1 MVPMVM
7 FPLMLILLTAFFSFD
22 SLVKLQH
29 DRYPDAWKADGSPW
43 GFFWRPRGGEFAGA
57 FWRGWLSMKWVFAT
71 PEWVRADE
79 RARLLLRRIRICVA
93 AWTRERVTPRP
104 VAGPRNSKLHGR
116 SRGRPFHF

>member
-43 GFFWRPRGGEFAGA
+43 GFLLAA
-57 FWRGWLSMKWVFAT
+57 ARGW
-71 PEWVRADE
+71 VRGCLLARMVVDE
-79 RARLLLRRIRICVA
+79 VGLRDAGVGARR
-93 AWTRERVTPRP
+93 
-104 VAGPRNSKLHGR
+104 
-116 SRGRPFHF
+116 